1 MKRLIIDSYTGQRR
15 IALTEDK
22 DILEY
27 RVESSE
33 KLYGNIYK
41 GKVINMVSGLEAA
54 FVDIGYKRNAYLPL
68 KKGMMN
74 NIVPGNFIIA
84 QVTKESIGNKGP
96 KLTRDITL
104 PGKYLVLTPFSDNI
118 GISHRIDS
126 ESEKKRLKEEVKQ
139 IKPEDMGIIV
149 RTDAV
154 NAEYSELN
162 MDLEKLLKK
171 WDRILNLYKTFMVP
185 VSIYRGISSLENSL
199 LDMVTDDVAEIV
211 VNSGDDYEYLYG
223 YLQYDMPAYLH
234 KLKMKPDP
242 DIFKSYGIEES
253 VDNIFKRKI
262 NLKSGGSIVIDNAEA
277 LTVIDVNSGK
287 CTSLK
292 SLEETVCVINFEAA
306 KEIAKQI
313 RLRNLG
319 GIIIIDFIDME
330 KGEDRNTLLDY
341 MRGLVKGDRVRTN
354 VVDMT
359 TLGLVELTRKKRKD
373 TNDSFFVDQCPYCHG
388 KGWLFTSEYL
398 LSKIKRKVIRLSEK
412 FPGRAIVLEL
422 NPFTIEEFMKGNIF
436 LLDLKDLSGAEIII
450 RDNKN
455 LTLDSYKIYLEQ
467 GK

>member
-185 VSIYRGISSLENSL
+185 VPIYRGISSLENSL

-262 NLKSGGSIVIDNAEA
+262 NLKSGD
-277 LTVIDVNSGK
+277 
-287 CTSLK
+287 
-292 SLEETVCVINFEAA
+292 
-306 KEIAKQI
+306 
-313 RLRNLG
+313 
-319 GIIIIDFIDME
+319 
-330 KGEDRNTLLDY
+330 LL
-341 MRGLVKGDRVRTN
+341 L
-354 VVDMT
+354 
-359 TLGLVELTRKKRKD
+359 
-373 TNDSFFVDQCPYCHG
+373 
-388 KGWLFTSEYL
+388 
-398 LSKIKRKVIRLSEK
+398 
-412 FPGRAIVLEL
+412 
-422 NPFTIEEFMKGNIF
+422 
-436 LLDLKDLSGAEIII
+436 
-450 RDNKN
+450 
-455 LTLDSYKIYLEQ
+455 
-467 GK
+467 